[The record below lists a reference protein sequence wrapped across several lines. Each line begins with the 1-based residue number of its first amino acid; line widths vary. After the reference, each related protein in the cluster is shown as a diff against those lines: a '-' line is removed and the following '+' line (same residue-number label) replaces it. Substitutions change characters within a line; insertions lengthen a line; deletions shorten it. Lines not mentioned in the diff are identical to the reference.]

1 MKNSIKVV
9 FCAFLMFKIHVGFLL
24 NSAHLS
30 SVQTDGLQL
39 IYPNGGETLIG
50 EVTISWILSS
60 EFYSNSTYYDVYYSP
75 NNGVDWIQLAFRI
88 KITNYDWNT
97 KLYETYGTNYYV
109 KVTAT
114 SKDWEMKEDISD
126 YHFTINNRGDAF
138 PLENLI
144 LIGFIFLI
152 FLLSPLSLGYYV
164 YRVKKKPQMVIDLF
178 QSNKID
184 YLKSIRHK
192 LIIGL
197 DNLQNRFTE
206 EPIGTPHVKE
216 IYTPSSMVEYFPSDI
231 QHELRSEIKGRTVL
245 TLIEIAYQDPSD
257 TNPVKLAK
265 NLNIPLPTLSKEIK
279 KLRELQY
286 IKTYVSSQVI
296 HDARYR
302 NFEITP
308 KGFKFL
314 SILKFALK
322 VTIDHVKMNS
332 QLN

>member
-9 FCAFLMFKIHVGFLL
+9 LCAFLMIKIQIGLL
-24 NSAHLS
+24 FNSAHLTA
-30 SVQTDGLQL
+30 VQTDGLQL

-50 EVTISWILSS
+50 EVTISWTLSS
-60 EFYSNSTYYDVYYSP
+60 EFYSNSTYYNVYYSP
-75 NNGVDWIQLAFRI
+75 NNGKNWIQLGFRI
-88 KITNYDWNT
+88 KTTSYNWNT

-114 SKDWEMKEDISD
+114 SKDWETKDDISENLFKID
-126 YHFTINNRGDAF
+126 NREVAYPF
-138 PLENLI
+138 ENLI
-144 LIGFIFLI
+144 LIGFICLM
-152 FLLSPLSLGYYV
+152 LLFSTIGYYF
-164 YRVKKKPQMVIDLF
+164 YRVKLKPQRFVDIF

-197 DNLQNRFTE
+197 DNLQNGFNE
-206 EPIGTPHVKE
+206 KLIGTPQVKE

-245 TLIEIAYQDPSD
+245 TLIEIAYQDPND

-286 IKTYVSSQVI
+286 IEIYVSSQVI

-314 SILKFALK
+314 SILNIALK
-322 VTIDHVKMNS
+322 VTIDRIKMIG